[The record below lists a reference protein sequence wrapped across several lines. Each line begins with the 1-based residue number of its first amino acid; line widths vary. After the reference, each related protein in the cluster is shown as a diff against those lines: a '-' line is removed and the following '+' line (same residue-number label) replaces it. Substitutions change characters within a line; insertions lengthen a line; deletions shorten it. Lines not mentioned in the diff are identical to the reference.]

1 VWGSGRWGARRRDQR
16 EGDGSRSD
24 GTRGTEG
31 GRRIRGRGRADA
43 ACGTDGGC
51 EARGADPSQGSEVW
65 AVDPRELMEPGGRNF
80 FSSSFFL
87 VVEISNNG
95 LQTQCC
101 RSRR

>member
-1 VWGSGRWGARRRDQR
+1 VGDGARGDETRGRVTDRATTGPEGLR
-16 EGDGSRSD
+16 EGDGL
-24 GTRGTEG
+24 G
-31 GRRIRGRGRADA
+31 GGGRADA
-43 ACGTDGGC
+43 ACGTDGGR

-65 AVDPRELMEPGGRNF
+65 AVNPRELMEPGGRNF